1 MSAVSR
7 IHPWWQE
14 AVVYEVY
21 PRSFADADGDGIGD
35 LAGVRSRL
43 PYLSELGVDAI
54 WMTPFY
60 PSPLADGG
68 YDVSDYRDVDPRLG
82 TLAGFDEL
90 VAEAAENG
98 IRVIVDLV
106 PNHCSSEHPAFRAAL
121 AAAPGSPERE
131 MFIFRD
137 GRGPDGTEPPNNW
150 QSVFHGPAWTRVSEP
165 DGRAGQ
171 WYLHLFDRG
180 QPDWNW
186 RNPAVNGYF
195 EEVIRFWLGR
205 RAAGLRIDVAH
216 GLFKDPNLA
225 DITVA
230 AGGHHPSAYYHRA
243 ELHELYR
250 LWRVILDSYVPGEFP
265 GPRTAVGEVWY
276 DSPATLM
283 PYLAES
289 GLPQVFNFQLILAR
303 WDAAEMREA
312 IEAIEGMAG
321 GDRAPWVIGNHDVA
335 RPVSRY
341 AAGVAG
347 APNESAAL
355 PRVGDPE
362 LRAGTR
368 RARAAALLMLALPGS
383 AYIYQGEE
391 LGLPEVVELPDEA
404 RQDPT
409 FRRSGGMDRGRD
421 GCRVPLPWSATGSS
435 FGFSTANRDGE
446 HAAPWL
452 PQPSYWGHYSVAS
465 QIGDPGS
472 FLNLYRSAL
481 KLRRTHPALGYR
493 TDDPGTPLMSW
504 LDSAPDT
511 ICFTREPGFIFAA
524 NLGAAPVPMPPHAR
538 VLLASEPVSD
548 GKLPPDTAVW
558 LASGSTNN
566 RTASGV

>member
-1 MSAVSR
+1 MSAVSPN
-7 IHPWWQE
+7 HPWWQE

-21 PRSFADADGDGIGD
+21 PRSFADSDGDGIGD
-35 LAGVRSRL
+35 LTGVRSRL

-68 YDVSDYRDVDPRLG
+68 YDVSDYRGVDPRLG

-90 VAEAAENG
+90 VAAAAEYG

-106 PNHCSSEHPAFRAAL
+106 PNHCSAEHPAFRRAL
-121 AAAPGSPERE
+121 AAPAGSPERE

-137 GRGPDGTEPPNNW
+137 GRGAGGDEPPNNW
-150 QSVFHGPAWTRVSEP
+150 QSVFHGAAWTRVTEP
-165 DGRAGQ
+165 DGRPGQ
-171 WYLHLFDRG
+171 WYLHLFDQG

-186 RNPAVNGYF
+186 RNPAVNSYF
-195 EEVIRFWLGR
+195 EEVIRFWLDR

-216 GLFKDPNLA
+216 GLFKDPALA
-225 DITVA
+225 DLTA
-230 AGGHHPSAYYHRA
+230 TPAPHAPSPYYHRA
-243 ELHELYR
+243 ELQELYH
-250 LWRVILDSYVPGEFP
+250 LWRVMLDSYVPGTFP

-276 DSPATLM
+276 DSPETLR
-283 PYLAES
+283 PYLAGD
-289 GLPQVFNFQLILAR
+289 GLPQVFNFQLVMAR
-303 WDAAEMREA
+303 WDAGEMRAAIDA
-312 IEAIEGMAG
+312 IEDIGG
-321 GDRAPWVIGNHDVA
+321 GDRAPWVIGNHDVP

-341 AAGVAG
+341 AAGGAG
-347 APNESAAL
+347 GPNESAGL

-362 LRAGTR
+362 LREGVR

-409 FRRSGGMDRGRD
+409 FRRSGGTVPGRD
-421 GCRVPLPWSATGSS
+421 GCRVPLPWTSTGSS
-435 FGFSTANRDGE
+435 FGFSTGGRDGQ

-452 PQPSYWGHYSVAS
+452 PQPGYWGRYSVAE
-465 QIGDPGS
+465 QIGDRGS
-472 FLNLYRSAL
+472 FLNLYRAAL
-481 KLRRTHPALGYR
+481 KLRRTHPALGL
-493 TDDPGTPLMSW
+493 GTPEAGAPLMRW
-504 LDSAPDT
+504 LDSAPGT
-511 ICFTREPGFIFAA
+511 LAFTREPGFIFAA
-524 NLGAAPVPMPPHAR
+524 NLGEAPVPMPPHAR
-538 VLLASEPVSD
+538 ILLASEPISD

-558 LASGSTNN
+558 LTSSTS
-566 RTASGV
+566 RP

>member
-21 PRSFADADGDGIGD
+21 PRSFADSDGDGIGD

-54 WMTPFY
+54 WITPFY

-90 VAEAAENG
+90 VAEAAGYG

-106 PNHCSSEHPAFRAAL
+106 PNHCSSEHPAFRTAL

-137 GRGPDGTEPPNNW
+137 GRGPDGGEPPNNW
-150 QSVFHGPAWTRVSEP
+150 QSVFHGPAWTRVTEP
-165 DGRAGQ
+165 GGRPGQ
-171 WYLHLFDRG
+171 WYLHLFDQG

-186 RNPAVNGYF
+186 RNPAVNSYF

-225 DITVA
+225 DITTPVA
-230 AGGHHPSAYYHRA
+230 GHRPSAYYHRP

-265 GPRTAVGEVWY
+265 GPRTAIGEVWY
-276 DSPATLM
+276 DSPATLL

-312 IEAIEGMAG
+312 IEAVEGMAG
-321 GDRAPWVIGNHDVA
+321 GDRAPWVIGNHDVP

-341 AAGVAG
+341 AAGGVG
-347 APNESAAL
+347 APNESAGL

-409 FRRSGGMDRGRD
+409 FRRSGGTAPGRD

-435 FGFSTANRDGE
+435 FGFSTGNRDGE

-465 QIGDPGS
+465 QLGDPGS

-481 KLRRTHPALGYR
+481 KLRRVHPALGYR

-504 LDSAPDT
+504 LDHAPDT

-538 VLLASEPVSD
+538 VLLASDPVSD

-558 LASGSTNN
+558 LAS
-566 RTASGV
+566 

>member
-21 PRSFADADGDGIGD
+21 PRSFADSDGDGIGD

-90 VAEAAENG
+90 VAEAAEYG

-137 GRGPDGTEPPNNW
+137 GRGPDGGEPPNNW
-150 QSVFHGPAWTRVSEP
+150 QSVFHGPAWTRVTEP
-165 DGRAGQ
+165 DGRPGQ
-171 WYLHLFDRG
+171 WYLHLFDQG

-186 RNPAVNGYF
+186 RNPAVNSYF
-195 EEVIRFWLGR
+195 EDVIRFWLGR

-216 GLFKDPNLA
+216 GLFKDPSLA
-225 DITVA
+225 DITTPVA
-230 AGGHHPSAYYHRA
+230 GHRPSAYYHRA

-265 GPRTAVGEVWY
+265 GPRTAIGEVWY

-289 GLPQVFNFQLILAR
+289 GLPQVFNFQLIMAR

-312 IEAIEGMAG
+312 IEAVEGMAG
-321 GDRAPWVIGNHDVA
+321 GDRAPWVIGNHDVP

-341 AAGVAG
+341 AAGGAG
-347 APNESAAL
+347 APNESAGL

-409 FRRSGGMDRGRD
+409 FRRSGGTAPGRD

-435 FGFSTANRDGE
+435 FGFSTGDRDGE

-452 PQPSYWGHYSVAS
+452 PQPSYWGQYSVAS

-472 FLNLYRSAL
+472 FLSLYRSAL
-481 KLRRTHPALGYR
+481 KLRRAHPALGYR
-493 TDDPGTPLMSW
+493 TEDPGTPLMSW
-504 LDSAPDT
+504 LDHAPET

-538 VLLASEPVSD
+538 VLLASDPVSD

-558 LASGSTNN
+558 LAS
-566 RTASGV
+566 

>member
-21 PRSFADADGDGIGD
+21 PRSFADSDGDGIGD

-90 VAEAAENG
+90 VAEAAGYG

-137 GRGPDGTEPPNNW
+137 GRGPGGGDPPNNW
-150 QSVFHGPAWTRVSEP
+150 QSVFHGPAWTRVTGP
-165 DGRAGQ
+165 DGRPGQ
-171 WYLHLFDRG
+171 WYLHLFDQG

-186 RNPAVNGYF
+186 RNPAVNSYF
-195 EEVIRFWLGR
+195 ENVIRFWLGR

-225 DITVA
+225 DIAAPVA
-230 AGGHHPSAYYHRA
+230 RNRPSAYYHRA

-265 GPRTAVGEVWY
+265 GPRTAIGEVWY

-283 PYLAES
+283 PYLAEG
-289 GLPQVFNFQLILAR
+289 GLPQIFNFQLILAR

-312 IEAIEGMAG
+312 IEAVEGMAG
-321 GDRAPWVIGNHDVA
+321 GDRAPWVIGNHDVP

-341 AAGVAG
+341 AAGGPG
-347 APNESAAL
+347 APNESAGL
-355 PRVGDPE
+355 PRVGDPG

-383 AYIYQGEE
+383 AYIYQGDE

-409 FRRSGGMDRGRD
+409 FRRSGGTAPGRD

-435 FGFSTANRDGE
+435 FGFSTGDRDGE

-452 PQPSYWGHYSVAS
+452 PQPGYWGQYSVAS

-472 FLNLYRSAL
+472 FLTLYRSAL

-493 TDDPGTPLMSW
+493 TEDPGTPLMSW
-504 LDSAPDT
+504 LDYAPDT
-511 ICFTREPGFIFAA
+511 ICFTREPGFVFAA

-538 VLLASEPVSD
+538 VLLASDPVSD

-558 LASGSTNN
+558 LAS
-566 RTASGV
+566 

>member
-21 PRSFADADGDGIGD
+21 PRSFADSDGDGIGD

-121 AAAPGSPERE
+121 AAAPGSAERE

-150 QSVFHGPAWTRVSEP
+150 QSVFHGPAWTRISEP

-171 WYLHLFDRG
+171 WYLHLFDQG

-409 FRRSGGMDRGRD
+409 FRRSGGMARGRD

-558 LASGSTNN
+558 LASGVNQE
-566 RTASGV
+566 

>member
-21 PRSFADADGDGIGD
+21 PRSFADSDGDGIGD

-90 VAEAAENG
+90 VAEAAGYG

-137 GRGPDGTEPPNNW
+137 GRGPGGGDPPNNW
-150 QSVFHGPAWTRVSEP
+150 QSVFHGPAWTRVTEP
-165 DGRAGQ
+165 GGRPGQ
-171 WYLHLFDRG
+171 WYLHLFDQG

-186 RNPAVNGYF
+186 RNPAVNSYF

-225 DITVA
+225 DITTPVA
-230 AGGHHPSAYYHRA
+230 RNRPSAYYHRA

-265 GPRTAVGEVWY
+265 GPRTAIGEVWY
-276 DSPATLM
+276 DSPATLL
-283 PYLAES
+283 PYLAEG
-289 GLPQVFNFQLILAR
+289 GLPQIFNFQLILAR

-312 IEAIEGMAG
+312 IEAVEGMAG
-321 GDRAPWVIGNHDVA
+321 GDRAPWVIGNHDVP

-341 AAGVAG
+341 AAGGPG
-347 APNESAAL
+347 APNESAGL

-383 AYIYQGEE
+383 AYIYQGDE

-409 FRRSGGMDRGRD
+409 FRRSGGTAPGRD

-435 FGFSTANRDGE
+435 FGFSTGGRDGE

-452 PQPSYWGHYSVAS
+452 PQPGYWGQYSVAS

-493 TDDPGTPLMSW
+493 TENPGTPLMNW
-504 LDSAPDT
+504 LDYAPDT

-538 VLLASEPVSD
+538 VLLASDPVSD

-558 LASGSTNN
+558 LAG
-566 RTASGV
+566 